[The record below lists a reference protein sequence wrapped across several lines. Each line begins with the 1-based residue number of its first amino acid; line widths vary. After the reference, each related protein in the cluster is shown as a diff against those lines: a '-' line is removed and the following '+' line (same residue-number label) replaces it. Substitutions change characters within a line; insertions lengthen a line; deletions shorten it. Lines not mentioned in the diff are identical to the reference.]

1 MRHLRTEMLLGKEGI
16 ERLRAARVAVF
27 GLGGVGSYTA
37 EALARAGVGHLDL
50 VDKDVVEESNINRQ
64 LCALST
70 TIGRAKAAV
79 MAERLRQ
86 IDASIEA
93 RGIELF
99 YLPETASKLPLEGYD
114 YIADAVD
121 NVTAKLELAQR
132 AWRLGIPI
140 ISSMGTGNKLDAT
153 KFEVA
158 DIFSTSVCPLA
169 KVMRRELRRRGVPA
183 LKVVYSKEEPM
194 RPQGP
199 GREAPGSV
207 SFVPPVA
214 GLIMAGEIIKDL
226 ARGKR

>member
-1 MRHLRTEMLLGKEGI
+1 MRHSRTEMLLGKEGI

-50 VDKDVVEESNINRQ
+50 VDKDVVEKSNINRQ

-99 YLPETASKLPLEGYD
+99 YLPETASKLPLEGYY
-114 YIADAVD
+114 YIF
-121 NVTAKLELAQR
+121 LLY
-132 AWRLGIPI
+132 
-140 ISSMGTGNKLDAT
+140 
-153 KFEVA
+153 
-158 DIFSTSVCPLA
+158 TSRCV
-169 KVMRRELRRRGVPA
+169 
-183 LKVVYSKEEPM
+183 
-194 RPQGP
+194 
-199 GREAPGSV
+199 
-207 SFVPPVA
+207 
-214 GLIMAGEIIKDL
+214 
-226 ARGKR
+226 